1 MPRLMLAKSRTACVV
16 CRELSSGLELAVSCR
31 IQGVRVTILERPAG
45 SRPTWSCTDNAVKV
59 FPFQVGSGISHG
71 KPSFG

>member
-31 IQGVRVTILERPAG
+31 IQGVRVTILERPLKAHVVLYGQCCQSLPFSG
-45 SRPTWSCTDNAVKV
+45 S
-59 FPFQVGSGISHG
+59 
-71 KPSFG
+71 